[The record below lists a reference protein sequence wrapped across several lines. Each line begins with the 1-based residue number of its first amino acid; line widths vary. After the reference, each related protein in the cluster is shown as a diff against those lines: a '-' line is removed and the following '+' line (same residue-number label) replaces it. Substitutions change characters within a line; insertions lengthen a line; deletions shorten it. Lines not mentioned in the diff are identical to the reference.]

1 MFLDTDLYNFINLQQ
16 RSSFLTFFLLFEVK
30 IVLYNHVSLS
40 FSLIILCISVILDMQ
55 VVIFRAIPSIYF
67 LFTYNM

>member
-16 RSSFLTFFLLFEVK
+16 RSNFLTFFLLFEVK